1 MEFRIRK
8 DEDLSPIIEYLC
20 NLDVSQSEY
29 AVKVAKRA
37 EKRTLSQNRLYRLW
51 LNCISAETGNDV
63 EDLHEYFK
71 MEFLGV
77 YSRIIYGKEVARG
90 YTTTD
95 LTTEQ
100 FKAYLDN
107 IQRWASVEQGIILP
121 DPEDLQWEQFLN
133 KYDK

>member
-8 DEDLSPIIEYLC
+8 DEDICPIIEYLC
-20 NLDVSQSEY
+20 DLDVSQGEY
-29 AVKVAKRA
+29 TVKVAKRA

-100 FKAYLDN
+100 FKVYLDN

-121 DPEDLQWEQFLN
+121 DPESLQWEQFLN
-133 KYDK
+133 RYDR

>member
-8 DEDLSPIIEYLC
+8 NEDINPIIEYLC
-20 NLDVSQSEY
+20 NLDISQSEY
-29 AVKVAKRA
+29 AVKVAKKA

-51 LNCISAETGNDV
+51 LNCIHKETGNDV

-71 MEFLGV
+71 MKFIGI
-77 YSRIIYGKEVARG
+77 YSRIIFGQEVARG

-100 FKAYLDN
+100 FKEYLDN

-121 DPEDLQWEQFLN
+121 NPEDLQWEEFLN

>member
-29 AVKVAKRA
+29 TVKVTKRA

-121 DPEDLQWEQFLN
+121 DPESLQWEQFLN